1 MVNAVKNT
9 VNGSKGITALWVTH
23 RLEELEYADAAIYLE
38 DGRVAMHGEAS
49 SVMDFIESKQA
60 AYIQRMSS

>member
-9 VNGSKGITALWVTH
+9 VKGSKGITALWVTH

-38 DGRVAMHGEAS
+38 DGGVAMQGEAS
-49 SVMDFIESKQA
+49 TVMDFIESKQA
-60 AYIQRMSS
+60 AYIQRMNS